1 MVRSDKTRDTIAKI
15 PRDMVLTETDGPFI
29 EMESRQIVPGDI
41 QIAEDALA
49 ETWGTDSSVVRN
61 TVMQNYQRLM
71 EPLKQ
76 SKRIEAG
83 GGQEI
88 KSV

>member
-1 MVRSDKTRDTIAKI
+1 MK
-15 PRDMVLTETDGPFI
+15 L
-29 EMESRQIVPGDI
+29 SRQIVPGDI

-49 ETWGTDSSVVRN
+49 EIWGTDSSVVRN
-61 TVMQNYQRLM
+61 TVMQNFQRMM
-71 EPLKQ
+71 EPLKH

-83 GGQEI
+83 GRSEI